1 MRILVTLHNFVP
13 EPTMGAENVAIAQM
27 RELLGAGHEV
37 ALFFAGNAPAPPHQL
52 EALGLSHLVLF
63 RVPFRP
69 TKAQVLLSIRKPW
82 VERAFRLA
90 LQSFRP
96 DVVLFHHLVRLS
108 LGLPLIA
115 AKAGVP
121 SAYLLHDYY
130 WLCPSYSLFAWDTD
144 ICPGGSPRRCAHC
157 LHQSHRGEPPGFA
170 LAALGTF
177 ALSWRNRVIRRALK
191 TIGLFISPSQTLIKE
206 AAARGVSLAPAVVVP
221 NGQEV
226 APPLPPVCPNPGQVR
241 FGYIGGVY
249 RKKGLDPLANAFYGT
264 LGRQLTIRGF
274 PDTKSV
280 AAFRK
285 SHPAFEGRLQLFH
298 PNRTGFYKDID
309 VVVVPS
315 LWLENQP
322 TVILEAFAHGRP
334 VLASR
339 IGGITEMFDDGQGG
353 RFFEAGD
360 AGSLRRTAEALNDA
374 PDAVTNLAAQIPSW
388 PSWPDSTSGII
399 THLENLISATSVQ
412 GDPCASQD

>member
-37 ALFFAGNAPAPPHQL
+37 ALFFAGNAPAAPHQL
-52 EALGLSHLVLF
+52 AAMGLADLVLF
-63 RVPFRP
+63 RVPYRP

-82 VERAFRLA
+82 VERAFHRA

-96 DVVLFHHLVRLS
+96 NVVLFHHLVRLS
-108 LGLPLIA
+108 LGLPLVA
-115 AKAGVP
+115 AKTGVP
-121 SAYLLHDYY
+121 TAYVLHDYY
-130 WLCPSYSLFAWDTD
+130 WLCPSYSLFAWDTN
-144 ICPGGSPRRCAHC
+144 ICPGGSPRRCARC
-157 LHQSHRGEPPGFA
+157 LYESHRGRPPGLMVA
-170 LAALGTF
+170 TLGDLT
-177 ALSWRNRVIRRALK
+177 LRWRNRVICQALNS
-191 TIGLFISPSQTLIKE
+191 IDLFVSPSQTLLKE

-226 APPLPPVCPNPGQVR
+226 APPLPPVCPSPGQVR

-249 RKKGLDPLANAFYGT
+249 RKKGLDLLANAFRGS

-274 PDTKSV
+274 PDTESV

-285 SHPAFEGRLQLFH
+285 AHPAFEGRLTLFH
-298 PNRTGFYKDID
+298 PNRTEFYKDVD

-334 VLASR
+334 VLASC
-339 IGGITEMFDDGQGG
+339 IGGITEMFDERQGG
-353 RFFEAGD
+353 RFFEPGD
-360 AGSLRRTAEALNDA
+360 ADSLRRTAQELNDA
-374 PDAVTNLAAQIPSW
+374 PDAVTNLAARIPSC
-388 PSWPDSTSGII
+388 PRWPDSTLGII
-399 THLENLISATSVQ
+399 THLETLIHASSLRGSQ
-412 GDPCASQD
+412 CASRD